1 MRRDI
6 IFYLIYK
13 KLGVFFGIPKLNL
26 NTQILNTIEQD
37 KVKNEIITKFA
48 FVSTKIFFFK
58 TKFLR

>member
-13 KLGVFFGIPKLNL
+13 KLGAFLGIPKLNL
-26 NTQILNTIEQD
+26 NTQTLNTIEQD

-48 FVSTKIFFFK
+48 FVSIKILFFK